1 MNYFTLPTLHDC
13 ITYLIILI
21 FVYGWYLLFFEQKF
35 VDGEGN
41 EISKKDWEHLNRM
54 DKQYD

>member
-21 FVYGWYLLFFEQKF
+21 FVYGWYLLFFDKGYL
-35 VDGEGN
+35 DSEGN
-41 EISKKDWEHLNRM
+41 EISKKDWEYLQKM
-54 DKQYD
+54 DEWYD